1 MVQLMSVPEVAAGA
15 SEVLLA
21 EWSVGTGAEVSRG
34 DVIAVAET
42 DKAVVE
48 VEAEFDGVVVGLL
61 ATVGETVDVG
71 APLMLVGTG
80 ADLDRELA
88 VLLAE
93 VGVTAPEPP
102 AAPAAAEV
110 AVPAP
115 APAPAEAPAPAPAE
129 AARQFASPLA
139 RRLLK
144 EAGLDLADVTGTGP
158 RGRVRKRDV
167 ERAVADRDAAP
178 TPAPAPAPAPAVAAA
193 PAPELEAGLSLEPH
207 SRLRR
212 TVAARL
218 TRAKQEIPHF
228 YVTRSARLDDLLALR
243 AQVNEHAPV
252 RVSVNDLVLRAVAV
266 AHRAVPEANVVWSEE
281 GMVRHTSVDVAV
293 AVASER
299 GLVTPV
305 VRGLDRLSLSSL
317 ARQVGDYVEQAN
329 AGRLQQRDLE
339 GGTITV
345 TNLGMFGVEE
355 FSAIINPPHS
365 AILAVGAARPEPV
378 VEGPPGEQ
386 RVEIRTV
393 VRLVLSVD
401 HRAIDGALAAR
412 WMGCLVD
419 ALEHPMTLLV

>member
-21 EWSVGTGAEVSRG
+21 EWSVATGAEVSRG

-61 ATVGETVDVG
+61 AQVGERVDVG

-88 VLLAE
+88 ALLAE
-93 VGVTAPEPP
+93 VGVSAPAAEP
-102 AAPAAAEV
+102 AAPAEPVVEPAAES
-110 AVPAP
+110 
-115 APAPAEAPAPAPAE
+115 
-129 AARQFASPLA
+129 ARRFASPLA
-139 RRLLK
+139 RRLIE
-144 EAGLDLADVTGTGP
+144 EAGLDLADITGTGP

-167 ERAVADRDAAP
+167 ERALADR
-178 TPAPAPAPAPAVAAA
+178 APAPAPAPAATTTSA
-193 PAPELEAGLSLEPH
+193 PAPVPAPAETAPEPGLSIEPH

-212 TVAARL
+212 SVAARL
-218 TRAKQEIPHF
+218 TQAKQEIPHF
-228 YVTRSARLDDLLALR
+228 YLTRSARIDDLLALR

-281 GMVRHTSVDVAV
+281 GMVQHTSVDVAV

-305 VRGLDRLSLSSL
+305 VRGVDQLSLSGL
-317 ARQVGDYVEQAN
+317 ARQVGDYVGQAN

-345 TNLGMFGVEE
+345 TNLGMYGVEE

-378 VEGPPGEQ
+378 VEGEPGEQ
-386 RVEIRTV
+386 RIEIRTV
-393 VRLVLSVD
+393 LRLVLSVD

-412 WMGCLVD
+412 WMASLVE
-419 ALEHPMTLLV
+419 ALERPMTLLV